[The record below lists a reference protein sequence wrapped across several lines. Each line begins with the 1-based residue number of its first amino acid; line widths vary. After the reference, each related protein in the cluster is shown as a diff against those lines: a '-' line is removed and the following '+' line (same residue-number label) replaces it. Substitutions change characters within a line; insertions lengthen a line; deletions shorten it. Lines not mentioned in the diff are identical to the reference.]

1 MADEQQ
7 ETTAWYLSKTLWVNA
22 IALVAMI
29 LQGATG
35 HVLISM
41 ELQAT
46 ILGVINMLLRL
57 VTKKPISWS

>member
-1 MADEQQ
+1 MADP
-7 ETTAWYLSKTLWVNA
+7 TTDTTVWWASRTLWVNVIA
-22 IALVAMI
+22 IVAMV
-29 LQGATG
+29 LQGITG

-57 VTKKPISWS
+57 VTKTPVVWS